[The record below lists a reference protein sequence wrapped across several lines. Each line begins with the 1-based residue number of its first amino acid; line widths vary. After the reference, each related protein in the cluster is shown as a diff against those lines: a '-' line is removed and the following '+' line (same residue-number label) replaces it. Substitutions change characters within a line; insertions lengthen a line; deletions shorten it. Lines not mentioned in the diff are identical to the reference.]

1 MTAARPTSKILVL
14 FVSLG
19 ILTGLVAGCGAE
31 TSAPITGGFQDR
43 GRQLFNAK
51 CGTCHV
57 MAQAAS
63 QGVQGPNLDTA
74 FAAARTSGMGESTV
88 KGVVEYQIKHPRPSV
103 DGYPGVN
110 MPADIVT
117 GNDLQ
122 DVAAYVARYA
132 GVPGAKPPIAPGEG
146 PGAQVY
152 ANQGCGSCHILAEA
166 QSAGVL
172 GPNLDEVIPGMTR
185 AIIEESIVEPDA
197 QKAKGYENAVMPN
210 RWSALPPQEL
220 EQLIDFL
227 VDSTG
232 GGKAGSGGKAGGK
245 SGG

>member
-1 MTAARPTSKILVL
+1 MTRTRTVAKLSTLLVSIGL
-14 FVSLG
+14 LSA
-19 ILTGLVAGCGAE
+19 LVAGCGAD
-31 TSAPITGGFQDR
+31 TSANISGGFEDR

-74 FAAARTSGMGESTV
+74 FASARAVGMDDDTV
-88 KGVVEYQIKHPRPSV
+88 KGIVKYQVEHPRPSEK
-103 DGYPGVN
+103 GYPGVS

-132 GVPGAKPPIAPGEG
+132 GVPGAKPPVAPGEG
-146 PGAQVY
+146 AGAQVY
-152 ANQGCGSCHILAEA
+152 AKNGCGSCHVLAAA

-172 GPNLDEVIPGMTR
+172 GPDLDTNIPDMTR
-185 AIIEESIVEPDA
+185 AQIEEAIVNPDA
-197 QKAKGYENAVMPN
+197 TKAEGYENAVMPN
-210 RWSALPPQEL
+210 RYSSLPPQEL
-220 EQLIDFL
+220 EELIDFL
-227 VDSTG
+227 VDSTSGNG
-232 GGKAGSGGKAGGK
+232 GG
-245 SGG
+245 

>member
-1 MTAARPTSKILVL
+1 MTRTRTAAKLSSLLV
-14 FVSLG
+14 S
-19 ILTGLVAGCGAE
+19 IGLLSAIVAGCGAQ
-31 TSAPITGGFQDR
+31 TSADISGDFQDR

-74 FAAARTSGMGESTV
+74 FAAAREAGMDEDTV
-88 KGVVEYQIKHPRPSV
+88 KGVVEYQIKHPRPSIP
-103 DGYPGVN
+103 GYPGVN

-132 GVPGAKPPIAPGEG
+132 GVPGAKPPVAPGEG

-152 ANQGCGSCHILAEA
+152 ANQGCGSCHVLNAAE
-166 QSAGVL
+166 SAGVL
-172 GPNLDEVIPGMTR
+172 GPNLDQVIPGQNR
-185 AIIEESIVEPDA
+185 AMIEESIVEPDA
-197 QKAKGYENAVMPN
+197 QKSRGYENAVMPN
-210 RWSALPPQEL
+210 RWSNLPPQEL

-227 VDSTG
+227 VNST
-232 GGKAGSGGKAGGK
+232 SGNQNGN
-245 SGG
+245 

>member
-1 MTAARPTSKILVL
+1 MTRTRTAAKLFTLLVSIGL
-14 FVSLG
+14 LSA
-19 ILTGLVAGCGAE
+19 LVAGCGAD
-31 TSAPITGGFQDR
+31 TSADISGGFQDR

-57 MAQAAS
+57 MEQAAS

-74 FAAARTSGMGESTV
+74 FAAAREAGMDEDTI
-88 KGVVEYQIKHPRPSV
+88 KGIVRYQIEHPRPSV
-103 DGYPGVN
+103 QGYPGIS

-132 GVPGAKPPIAPGEG
+132 GVPGVKPPVAPGEG
-146 PGAQVY
+146 QGAQIY
-152 ANQGCGSCHILAEA
+152 ADQGCGSCHTFAAA

-172 GPNLDEVIPGMTR
+172 GPDLDEVLPGMSR
-185 AIIEESIVEPDA
+185 AKVEEAIVDPNA
-197 QKAKGYENAVMPN
+197 TKAKGYENAVMPD
-210 RWSALPPQEL
+210 RYSSLPPQEL

-227 VDSTG
+227 VGPGSSGNG
-232 GGKAGSGGKAGGK
+232 G
-245 SGG
+245 

>member
-1 MTAARPTSKILVL
+1 MNRTRAAAKLSTLLVSIGL
-14 FVSLG
+14 LSA
-19 ILTGLVAGCGAE
+19 LVAGCGAE
-31 TSAPITGGFQDR
+31 TSANITGDFQDR

-74 FAAARTSGMGESTV
+74 FAAAREAGLDEDTV
-88 KGVVEYQIKHPRPSV
+88 KGVVKYQILHPRPSV
-103 DGYPGVN
+103 PGYPGVN

-132 GVPGAKPPIAPGEG
+132 GVPGAKPPVAPGEG

-152 ANQGCGSCHILAEA
+152 ANQGCGSCHILAAAE
-166 QSAGVL
+166 SAGVL
-172 GPNLDEVIPGMTR
+172 GPNLNTNIPKMSR
-185 AIIEESIVEPDA
+185 AKIEESIVNPGA
-197 QKAKGYENAVMPN
+197 VQAKGYENAVMPN
-210 RWSALPPQEL
+210 RWSNLPPQEL

-227 VDSTG
+227 VDST
-232 GGKAGSGGKAGGK
+232 SGNQ
-245 SGG
+245 SGN

>member
-1 MTAARPTSKILVL
+1 MSNARPTSKILVL
-14 FVSLG
+14 LVSLG
-19 ILTGLVAGCGAE
+19 VLTGLVAGCGAE

-51 CGTCHV
+51 CGTCHI
-57 MAQAAS
+57 MAQAGS

-74 FAAARTSGMGESTV
+74 FAAARAAGMDEDTI

-103 DGYPGVN
+103 PGYPGVN
-110 MPADIVT
+110 MPANIVT

-152 ANQGCGSCHILAEA
+152 ANQGCGACHILSEA

-172 GPNLDEVIPGMTR
+172 GPNLDEYIPEMTR
-185 AIIEESIVEPDA
+185 AEIEQAIVNPDA
-197 QKAKGYENAVMPN
+197 TKAKGYENAVMPN

-227 VDSTG
+227 VSSTG
-232 GGKAGSGGKAGGK
+232 GGNGGNAGGGN
-245 SGG
+245 GG

>member
-1 MTAARPTSKILVL
+1 MTRTRTAAKLSTLLVSIGL
-14 FVSLG
+14 LSA
-19 ILTGLVAGCGAE
+19 LVAGCGAQ
-31 TSAPITGGFQDR
+31 TSANISGDFQDR

-51 CGTCHV
+51 CGTCHI

-74 FAAARTSGMGESTV
+74 FAAAREAGMGEDTV
-88 KGVVEYQIKHPRPSV
+88 KGIVEYQILHPRPSV
-103 DGYPGVN
+103 PGYPGVN

-132 GVPGAKPPIAPGEG
+132 GVPGAKPPVAPGEG

-152 ANQGCGSCHILAEA
+152 ANQGCGSCHILAAA

-172 GPNLDEVIPGMTR
+172 GPSLDMNIPNMTR
-185 AIIEESIVEPDA
+185 AQIEEAIVEPDA
-197 QKAKGYENAVMPN
+197 TKAKGYENAVMPN
-210 RWSALPPQEL
+210 RWSNLPPQEL

-227 VDSTG
+227 VDSTAGNSG
-232 GGKAGSGGKAGGK
+232 GGNGG
-245 SGG
+245 

>member
-1 MTAARPTSKILVL
+1 MTRSRPTSKILVVL
-14 FVSLG
+14 VSLG

-31 TSAPITGGFQDR
+31 TSAPISGGFEDR

-51 CGTCHV
+51 CGTCHI

-74 FAAARTSGMGESTV
+74 FAAARAAGMDEDTV
-88 KGVVEYQIKHPRPSV
+88 RGVTEYQIKHPRPSV
-103 DGYPGVN
+103 PGYPGVN

-117 GNDLQ
+117 GNDLH
-122 DVAAYVARYA
+122 DVSAYVARYA

-166 QSAGVL
+166 ESAGVL
-172 GPNLDEVIPGMTR
+172 GPNLDEVIPGMSR
-185 AIIEESIVEPDA
+185 AMIEESIVEPDA
-197 QKAKGYENAVMPN
+197 TKAEGYENAVMPN
-210 RWSALPPQEL
+210 RWSNLPPQEL

-227 VDSTG
+227 VDATG
-232 GGKAGSGGKAGGK
+232 GNGGGNSGGSNGG
-245 SGG
+245 

>member
-1 MTAARPTSKILVL
+1 MTRTRTVAKLSTLLVSIGL
-14 FVSLG
+14 LSA
-19 ILTGLVAGCGAE
+19 LVAGCGAD
-31 TSAPITGGFQDR
+31 TSANISGGFEDR

-74 FAAARTSGMGESTV
+74 FASARAVGMDDDTV
-88 KGVVEYQIKHPRPSV
+88 KGIVKYQVEHPRPSE
-103 DGYPGVN
+103 DGYPGVS

-132 GVPGAKPPIAPGEG
+132 GVPGAKPPVAPGEG
-146 PGAQVY
+146 AGAQVY
-152 ANQGCGSCHILAEA
+152 ANNGCGSCHVLAAA

-172 GPNLDEVIPGMTR
+172 GPDLDTNIPDMTR
-185 AIIEESIVEPDA
+185 SQIEEAIVNPDA
-197 QKAKGYENAVMPN
+197 TKAEGYENAVMPN
-210 RWSALPPQEL
+210 RYSSLPPQEL
-220 EQLIDFL
+220 EELIDFL
-227 VDSTG
+227 VDSTSGNG
-232 GGKAGSGGKAGGK
+232 GG
-245 SGG
+245 